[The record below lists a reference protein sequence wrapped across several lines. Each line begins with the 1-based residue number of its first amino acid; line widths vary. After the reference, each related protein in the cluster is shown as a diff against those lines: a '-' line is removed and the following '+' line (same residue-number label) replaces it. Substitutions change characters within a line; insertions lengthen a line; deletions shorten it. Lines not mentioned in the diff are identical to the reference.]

1 MNAFL
6 LPGLGQLYLGRKV
19 TGIVV
24 ILFVNLLILLGLF
37 VVLKGAAP
45 LISAKISSGL
55 VSSNDVQ
62 TAIQSVSGY
71 GKAVLVAFAAVW
83 GLALFDVI
91 RNGKHTEE
99 Q

>member
-6 LPGLGQLYLGRKV
+6 LPGMGQLYLGRRV
-19 TGIVV
+19 TGIVL
-24 ILFVNLLILLGLF
+24 ILIVNLLILMALF

-45 LISAKISSGL
+45 LISAKIAAGS
-55 VSSNDVQ
+55 VSAGDLH
-62 TAIQSVSGY
+62 TALQGVSGY
-71 GKAVLVAFAAVW
+71 GKAVLAAFAAVW

-91 RNGKHTEE
+91 KNGDSS